1 MNQIL
6 KKFLYSIVIILSF
19 SFNSTGSENKILIK
33 VNNEIITS
41 YDLLVEINYL
51 SVINDNFK
59 NLDINQSIEI
69 ARDSLIKEKIKEIE
83 LKKILGEIK
92 IDDNQLNDII
102 KSYFKKF
109 GIKNISNFNNY
120 FLSREINPEIVKK
133 KISLEV
139 IWNQYI
145 YAKYNN
151 KVKIDKNKIKKE
163 IQENNKQKEYL
174 LSEILFSLENNESI
188 ENKLKK
194 INKKILEK
202 GFSEAAL
209 TYSVSDTSKNG
220 GKLGWV
226 KNSVLSD
233 EIRKNLENLE
243 IGNYTNPIIL
253 PGGILILKIENT
265 KEVEKQINIDEEL
278 EFIVKKKTQQQL
290 NQFSNIYLKKIKKD
304 IKINEL

>member
-6 KKFLYSIVIILSF
+6 KKFLFSIVIILSF

-69 ARDSLIKEKIKEIE
+69 ARNSLIKEKIKEIE

-109 GIKNISNFNNY
+109 GIKTISNFNNY

-133 KISLEV
+133 KFLWKLFGISTYMLNTTTKLRSIKTKSKRNTGKQQTKRIFV
-139 IWNQYI
+139 I
-145 YAKYNN
+145 
-151 KVKIDKNKIKKE
+151 
-163 IQENNKQKEYL
+163 
-174 LSEILFSLENNESI
+174 
-188 ENKLKK
+188 
-194 INKKILEK
+194 
-202 GFSEAAL
+202 
-209 TYSVSDTSKNG
+209 
-220 GKLGWV
+220 
-226 KNSVLSD
+226 
-233 EIRKNLENLE
+233 
-243 IGNYTNPIIL
+243 
-253 PGGILILKIENT
+253 
-265 KEVEKQINIDEEL
+265 
-278 EFIVKKKTQQQL
+278 
-290 NQFSNIYLKKIKKD
+290 
-304 IKINEL
+304 

>member
-6 KKFLYSIVIILSF
+6 KKFLFSIVIILSF

-69 ARDSLIKEKIKEIE
+69 ARNSLIKEKIKEIE

-109 GIKNISNFNNY
+109 GIKTISNFNNY

-233 EIRKNLENLE
+233 QIRKNLENLE
-243 IGNYTNPIIL
+243 IGNYTNPIVL
-253 PGGILILKIENT
+253 PGGILILKIENA